1 MISHL
6 LFPLLLIPL
15 YSCTEYTH
23 VNVIVF
29 TRIPAWRVNFF
40 LKDGLHGD
48 AWLYFPGYKVE
59 FIFLFWLT
67 ISWHWF
73 CYNIPLVMQV
83 A

>member
-1 MISHL
+1 MENPPMISHL

-48 AWLYFPGYKVE
+48 A
-59 FIFLFWLT
+59 
-67 ISWHWF
+67 
-73 CYNIPLVMQV
+73 
-83 A
+83 

>member
-1 MISHL
+1 MSHL

-15 YSCTEYTH
+15 HSCTEYTH

-29 TRIPAWRVNFF
+29 KFF
-40 LKDGLHGD
+40 FFDGLHGD

-67 ISWHWF
+67 IWWH
-73 CYNIPLVMQV
+73 
-83 A
+83 